1 VTRRHGLAGAFAVWA
16 VALAAAGAG
25 GCGGKYDSSEE
36 PFLILPDEAQFT
48 QQNGV
53 SDFLTLRCA
62 ALDCHGQIGRP
73 LRLYSANGLRF
84 ADGPG
89 GARVVGGT
97 SPDEKKQNYLAVIGL
112 EPEGLTQVAVTEGEF
127 NDLLLFKKPLDTEGG
142 GVRHKG
148 GPVIR
153 FQDDGWDCLTS
164 WAAGR
169 DKFRAQSCVDAINK
183 P

>member
-1 VTRRHGLAGAFAVWA
+1 MTRRSARLSAAISVWA
-16 VALAAAGAG
+16 VALAATAAG
-25 GCGGKYDSSEE
+25 GCSKYPATTESE
-36 PFLILPDEAQFT
+36 LVLPDQAQFV

-53 SDFLTLRCA
+53 SDFLTLRCG

-84 ADGPG
+84 ADGPN

-97 SPDEKKQNYLAVIGL
+97 SEDEKKQNYLAVVGL
-112 EPEGLTQVAVTEGEF
+112 EPEGISQVMVTEGEF
-127 NDLLLFKKPLDTEGG
+127 IDILLFKKPLGIEGG

-153 FQDDGWDCLTS
+153 FGDSGWDCLTS
-164 WAAGR
+164 WASGP
-169 DKFRAQSCVDAINK
+169 DKFKAQACADAINK